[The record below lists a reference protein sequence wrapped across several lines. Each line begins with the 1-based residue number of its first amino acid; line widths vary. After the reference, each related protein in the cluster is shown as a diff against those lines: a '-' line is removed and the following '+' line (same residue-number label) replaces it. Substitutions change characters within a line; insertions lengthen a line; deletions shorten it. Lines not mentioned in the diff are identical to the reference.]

1 MRIQWMLGATAVLV
15 LSVPLQ
21 GWDIPPDNGTL
32 GRDDVAE
39 ILAGNPYPETSG
51 YRQAIGFIDFT
62 ANGQPFTQV
71 VVTLVPDTPR
81 VRNGRRDRRSRR

>member
-1 MRIQWMLGATAVLV
+1 MLGAAAVLV

-32 GRDDVAE
+32 GRDEVAE

-51 YRQAIGFIDFT
+51 
-62 ANGQPFTQV
+62 
-71 VVTLVPDTPR
+71 
-81 VRNGRRDRRSRR
+81 